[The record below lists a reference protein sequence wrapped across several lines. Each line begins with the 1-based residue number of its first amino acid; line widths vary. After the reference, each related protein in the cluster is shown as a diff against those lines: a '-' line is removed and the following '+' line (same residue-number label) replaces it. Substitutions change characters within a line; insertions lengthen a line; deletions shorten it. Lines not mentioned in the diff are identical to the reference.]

1 MQTGIIVKLLKDGI
15 DERIKQVRDLGFDCC
30 QLTCW
35 DMTALT
41 QEVAAQVRAALDK
54 YNVRLTTLWCGW
66 EGPRKWNFTEG
77 PLTLGLVPRA
87 YRYVR
92 MNNLKRGSEFAKLLG
107 VDKIAT
113 HVGYIPE
120 NPNDENYRE
129 IVCALQEVVSYCKGN
144 GQFFLFETGQETP
157 VTILRVIEDIGYDNV
172 GVNLDPANLILYG
185 KGNPIDSLD
194 VFGKYVMDVH
204 AKDGFYPT
212 NGKNLGREVK
222 VGEGKVNFPEFIKKL
237 REVGYDGSLIIE
249 REISGPQQIE
259 DIKSTKIYLEKLIE
273 A

>member
-1 MQTGIIVKLLKDGI
+1 
-15 DERIKQVRDLGFDCC
+15 
-30 QLTCW
+30 
-35 DMTALT
+35 
-41 QEVAAQVRAALDK
+41 
-54 YNVRLTTLWCGW
+54 
-66 EGPRKWNFTEG
+66 
-77 PLTLGLVPRA
+77 
-87 YRYVR
+87 